1 VYADIRR
8 RDLSIQVETI
18 GDSYVAVCGL
28 PEAREDHAVVMCR
41 FARDCRQKMNEIT
54 RSLES
59 TLGPDT
65 GDLKVTPS
73 LLAVALLSLSS
84 TSRRLICSGSV
95 VRSSF
100 ALD

>member
-1 VYADIRR
+1 
-8 RDLSIQVETI
+8 
-18 GDSYVAVCGL
+18 
-28 PEAREDHAVVMCR
+28 
-41 FARDCRQKMNEIT
+41 MNEIT

-65 GDLKVTPS
+65 GDLKVTPT
-73 LLAVALLSLSS
+73 LLAVVLLSLSS

-95 VRSSF
+95 VLSSF